1 LPTFKYTE
9 KTIFES
15 PSYVNIPVIL
25 DPVHENDERC
35 VMEQFVQE
43 LNQHFMTEL
52 AAEVCVDREAGVDE
66 EEGEQDVLRG
76 KRVIVVGASH
86 GARIA
91 MAMEDIGAIVID
103 LSCPGWR
110 ITPENVNSMGQQL
123 TSVLAE
129 KFDGE
134 TLILYQLLDNSFYLA
149 CDAAGIRSLP
159 VKGSDGKYHVPGRLV
174 TANRE
179 EVRRLFTEALPL
191 LRGGGDASK
200 FLLTPLV
207 RYLGKACCSDMTHVI
222 NSSDN
227 LFASGLA
234 DKLGEVKDWMG
245 GLAFTR
251 RLRNYA
257 VICPNELL
265 KQEDVSKS
273 AAIFGEYWA
282 SDPVHMSKEGYQD
295 LAKKLLE
302 RMVEAEL
309 KRPTGKKVEAAK
321 STFDW
326 AASRSDWVNRND
338 TAVHRIDTDGGN
350 RRGRG
355 GWRGGRGRG
364 RGYGNK
370 TYGGHGAY
378 RPKPY

>member
-1 LPTFKYTE
+1 
-9 KTIFES
+9 
-15 PSYVNIPVIL
+15 
-25 DPVHENDERC
+25 
-35 VMEQFVQE
+35 MEQFVQE

-52 AAEVCVDREAGVDE
+52 AAKVCVDREAEAE
-66 EEGEQDVLRG
+66 EEAGEQNVLHG
-76 KRVIVVGASH
+76 KRVVVVGASH

-110 ITPENVNSMGQQL
+110 ITPENVNSMSQQL
-123 TSVLAE
+123 ATVLAE

-149 CDAAGIRSLP
+149 CDAAGNRSLP
-159 VKGSDGKYHVPGRLV
+159 VKSSDGKYHVPGRLV
-174 TANRE
+174 TADRE

-207 RYLGKACCSDMTHVI
+207 RYLGNACCSDMTHVI

-234 DKLGEVKDWMG
+234 DKLGEVKEWMG

-265 KQEDVSKS
+265 KQEDVSTS
-273 AAIFGEYWA
+273 AARFGEYWA

-302 RMVEAEL
+302 RMLEVEL
-309 KRPTGKKVEAAK
+309 KRPTGKKEEPAK
-321 STFDW
+321 KMFDW

-338 TAVHRIDTDGGN
+338 TAVHRRDTEV
-350 RRGRG
+350 RGSRGQG

-364 RGYGNK
+364 RGFSNKASGGYGMI
-370 TYGGHGAY
+370 

>member
-1 LPTFKYTE
+1 LPTFKYAE
-9 KTIFES
+9 KAIFES
-15 PSYVNIPVIL
+15 PCYVNVPEKIE
-25 DPVHENDERC
+25 PVHENDERC
-35 VMEQFVQE
+35 IMEQFVQE

-52 AAEVCVDREAGVDE
+52 AAEVCVDREAEAE
-66 EEGEQDVLRG
+66 EEAGEQSALHG
-76 KRVIVVGASH
+76 KRVVVVGASH

-110 ITPENVNSMGQQL
+110 ITPENVNSMSQQL
-123 TSVLAE
+123 ATVLAE

-149 CDAAGIRSLP
+149 CDAAGNRTLP
-159 VKGSDGKYHVPGRLV
+159 VKSSDGKYHVPGRLV
-174 TANRE
+174 TADRE

-207 RYLGKACCSDMTHVI
+207 RYLGSACCSDMTHVI

-227 LFASGLA
+227 LYASGLA
-234 DKLGEVKDWMG
+234 DKLGEVKEWMG

-265 KQEDVSKS
+265 KQEDVSTS
-273 AAIFGEYWA
+273 AAKFGEYWA
-282 SDPVHMSKEGYQD
+282 SDPVHMSKDGYQD

-302 RMVEAEL
+302 RMLEVEL
-309 KRPTGKKVEAAK
+309 KRPTGKKEEPAK
-321 STFDW
+321 KMFDW

-338 TAVHRIDTDGGN
+338 TAVHRRDTEDRGS
-350 RRGRG
+350 RGRG

-364 RGYGNK
+364 RGFNNK
-370 TYGGHGAY
+370 TSGGYGT

>member
-1 LPTFKYTE
+1 
-9 KTIFES
+9 
-15 PSYVNIPVIL
+15 
-25 DPVHENDERC
+25 
-35 VMEQFVQE
+35 
-43 LNQHFMTEL
+43 
-52 AAEVCVDREAGVDE
+52 VDREAEVE
-66 EEGEQDVLRG
+66 EEAGEQNVLHG
-76 KRVIVVGASH
+76 KRVVVVGASH

-91 MAMEDIGAIVID
+91 MAMEDIGATVID

-123 TSVLAE
+123 ATVLAE

-149 CDAAGIRSLP
+149 CDAAGNRSLP
-159 VKGSDGKYHVPGRLV
+159 VKSSDGKYHVPGRLV
-174 TANRE
+174 TADRE
-179 EVRRLFTEALPL
+179 EIRRLFTEALPL

-207 RYLGKACCSDMTHVI
+207 RYLGNACCGDITHVI
-222 NSSDN
+222 NASDN

-234 DKLGEVKDWMG
+234 DKLGEVKEWMG

-265 KQEDVSKS
+265 KQEDVSTS
-273 AAIFGEYWA
+273 AARFGEYWA
-282 SDPVHMSKEGYQD
+282 SDPVHMSKEGYHD

-302 RMVEAEL
+302 RMLEVEL
-309 KRPTGKKVEAAK
+309 KRPTGKKEESAK
-321 STFDW
+321 KMFDW
-326 AASRSDWVNRND
+326 AASRSDWVNKND
-338 TAVHRIDTDGGN
+338 TAVHRRDTEDRGS
-350 RRGRG
+350 RGRG

-364 RGYGNK
+364 RGFSNK
-370 TYGGHGAY
+370 TSRGYGI

>member
-1 LPTFKYTE
+1 VNVPE
-9 KTIFES
+9 KIE
-15 PSYVNIPVIL
+15 
-25 DPVHENDERC
+25 PVHENDERC
-35 VMEQFVQE
+35 IMEQFVQE

-52 AAEVCVDREAGVDE
+52 AAEVCVDREAEAE
-66 EEGEQDVLRG
+66 EEAGEQSALHG
-76 KRVIVVGASH
+76 KRVVVVGASH

-110 ITPENVNSMGQQL
+110 ITPENVNSMSQQL
-123 TSVLAE
+123 ATVLAE

-149 CDAAGIRSLP
+149 CDAAGNRTLP
-159 VKGSDGKYHVPGRLV
+159 VKSSNGKYHVPGRLV
-174 TANRE
+174 TADRE

-207 RYLGKACCSDMTHVI
+207 RYLGSACCSDMTHVI

-227 LFASGLA
+227 LYASGLA
-234 DKLGEVKDWMG
+234 DKLGEVKEWMG

-265 KQEDVSKS
+265 KQEDVSTS
-273 AAIFGEYWA
+273 AAKFGEYWA
-282 SDPVHMSKEGYQD
+282 SDPVHMSKDGYQD

-302 RMVEAEL
+302 RMLEVEL
-309 KRPTGKKVEAAK
+309 KRPTGKKEEPAK
-321 STFDW
+321 KMFDW

-338 TAVHRIDTDGGN
+338 TAVHRRDTED
-350 RRGRG
+350 RVSRGRG

-364 RGYGNK
+364 RGLNNK
-370 TYGGHGAY
+370 TSGGYGT